1 MRKSS
6 KFIVVAAAL
15 AALAVPSVASA
26 DVARYQGDQ
35 DVTFTLTQPVVY
47 SDGSHAGEFGDWR
60 HDVKAVVN
68 PCTGTFTGT
77 AKVYATDT
85 TWGAPKIADE
95 VLTGSFGKDGT
106 VSFTLTRPDYDG
118 METLL
123 NAPTDGTTVHPTT
136 TGPEQYELNMKV
148 TQPVFTDIVGGV
160 TYKNHGDYVKQSG
173 GGNDPAHSCIGMPIV
188 SGQATK

>member
-6 KFIVVAAAL
+6 KFIVAAAAL

-160 TYKNHGDYVKQSG
+160 TYKNHGDYV
-173 GGNDPAHSCIGMPIV
+173 
-188 SGQATK
+188 

>member
-1 MRKSS
+1 MKKLLITGILAAS
-6 KFIVVAAAL
+6 FIVPAA
-15 AALAVPSVASA
+15 ASA
-26 DVARYQGDQ
+26 DVPRYQDNQ
-35 DVTFTLTQPVVY
+35 TAEFTLTQPVVY

-123 NAPTDGTTVHPTT
+123 
-136 TGPEQYELNMKV
+136 
-148 TQPVFTDIVGGV
+148 
-160 TYKNHGDYVKQSG
+160 
-173 GGNDPAHSCIGMPIV
+173 
-188 SGQATK
+188 